1 MATASAQ
8 PSSPVSLTALRPVS
22 APVDEPL
29 VSVRGLT
36 KTYETPAGVFYA
48 LRGVDVDV
56 LAGQFVS
63 VVGRSGCGKSTLVNM
78 ITGLDRPTAGT
89 VVVGGV
95 DLIALSE
102 SDRSRWRGANLGIVF
117 QFFQLLPM
125 LTLVQNVMLPM
136 DLSGYLTLEERPE
149 RARRLLDAVGLAD
162 VADMLPGGVSGGQQQ
177 SAAVARALATDPPLL
192 VADEP
197 TGNLDS
203 AAAERILALF
213 DELHA
218 QGKTIIMV
226 THDPQMAARASRRL
240 TMNDGWIVAD
250 DLL

>member
-1 MATASAQ
+1 
-8 PSSPVSLTALRPVS
+8 
-22 APVDEPL
+22 
-29 VSVRGLT
+29 
-36 KTYETPAGVFYA
+36 
-48 LRGVDVDV
+48 
-56 LAGQFVS
+56 
-63 VVGRSGCGKSTLVNM
+63 
-78 ITGLDRPTAGT
+78 
-89 VVVGGV
+89 
-95 DLIALSE
+95 
-102 SDRSRWRGANLGIVF
+102 
-117 QFFQLLPM
+117 
-125 LTLVQNVMLPM
+125 
-136 DLSGYLTLEERPE
+136 
-149 RARRLLDAVGLAD
+149 
-162 VADMLPGGVSGGQQQ
+162 MLPGGLSGGQQQ

>member
-1 MATASAQ
+1 MSVHQ
-8 PSSPVSLTALRPVS
+8 RIQSENPTALRPAS
-22 APVDEPL
+22 PPRAAPL

-36 KTYETPAGVFYA
+36 KTYETPAGVFHA
-48 LRGVDVDV
+48 LRGVDLDV
-56 LAGQFVS
+56 SSGEFVS

-78 ITGLDRPTAGT
+78 ITGLDRPTSGEVA
-89 VVVGGV
+89 VGGV
-95 DLIALSE
+95 DLIAMSE
-102 SDRSRWRGANLGIVF
+102 SERSRWRGSNLGIVF

-125 LTLVQNVMLPM
+125 LTLLQNVMLPM
-136 DLSGYLTLEERPE
+136 DLANYLPLDHRPA
-149 RARRLLDAVGLAD
+149 RARQLLDAVGLAA
-162 VADMLPGGVSGGQQQ
+162 VADEPPGSVSGGQQQ
-177 SAAVARALATDPPLL
+177 CAAVARALATDPPLM

-203 AAAERILALF
+203 SSAERILTLF
-213 DELHA
+213 DALHRE
-218 QGKTIIMV
+218 GKTIIMV